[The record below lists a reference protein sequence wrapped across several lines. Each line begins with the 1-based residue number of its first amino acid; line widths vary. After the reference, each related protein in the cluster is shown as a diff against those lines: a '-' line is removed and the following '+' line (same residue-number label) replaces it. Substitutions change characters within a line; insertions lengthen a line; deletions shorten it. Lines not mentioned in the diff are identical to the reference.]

1 MSLVKE
7 TNFYRY
13 IISEFNIIYPDSKT
27 TTLTHGEILNIG
39 IEKDFDNDFFP
50 ILSVKLLLGYEYY
63 YKILENKTTVR
74 FKFKF
79 SKYIADKQALDTG
92 NSTNKFIEPLFNT
105 TFGIYIDDDTT
116 AMNKELYEQT
126 KKTIGSHNSKKAYDF
141 YLFKDEDLKSGK
153 YTTNCVLSNC
163 NMTDALM
170 YIFSKSGMK
179 NLLMSPLDNSKR
191 YSEVLIPYIP
201 LTQTVRFLE
210 QHYGFYNGGSTL
222 FYDFDTTYFISKFGK
237 TVYKTG
243 EFNTVVMTFFKPGSV
258 DSITPGSYKD
268 KESKK
273 LIVHISQDNMMP
285 LNESIIQEQTG
296 GTNVAIV
303 NASTSSINDVSP
315 DVDTRSGKTT
325 KVIVNRFENP
335 YLNTMT
341 LFKRL
346 ENNKIIDVTLYDID
360 LACLTP
366 NKIYTFSF
374 EDKATHKKYS
384 GNYRLV
390 SYITSFKK
398 QGSDFAATVQAR
410 FKVVPS
416 KLK

>member
-1 MSLVKE
+1 
-7 TNFYRY
+7 
-13 IISEFNIIYPDSKT
+13 
-27 TTLTHGEILNIG
+27 
-39 IEKDFDNDFFP
+39 
-50 ILSVKLLLGYEYY
+50 
-63 YKILENKTTVR
+63 
-74 FKFKF
+74 
-79 SKYIADKQALDTG
+79 
-92 NSTNKFIEPLFNT
+92 
-105 TFGIYIDDDTT
+105 
-116 AMNKELYEQT
+116 
-126 KKTIGSHNSKKAYDF
+126 
-141 YLFKDEDLKSGK
+141 
-153 YTTNCVLSNC
+153 
-163 NMTDALM
+163 
-170 YIFSKSGMK
+170 
-179 NLLMSPLDNSKR
+179 
-191 YSEVLIPYIP
+191 
-201 LTQTVRFLE
+201 
-210 QHYGFYNGGSTL
+210 
-222 FYDFDTTYFISKFGK
+222 
-237 TVYKTG
+237 
-243 EFNTVVMTFFKPGSV
+243 
-258 DSITPGSYKD
+258 
-268 KESKK
+268 
-273 LIVHISQDNMMP
+273 MP